1 MGGRGSGRRTAKV
14 FVCALDRDEFDRQPG
29 EPETAWKSFI
39 VYRDMGLDRT
49 LEKTRVVL
57 GKTNPGYLKAL
68 EEWSRE
74 WAWRARVE
82 AWDREI
88 DRRHRKAMFAEVEKM
103 RQRHV
108 NLAVSLQGLGA
119 VELQKL
125 LDAAKKAIK
134 TNVITGEL
142 LIKLIDLGVKLE
154 RQGRGEPESIIEE
167 RRQLTADEERDSM
180 KALLRDPKAMEA
192 VDRLIGL
199 LHEQP
204 GNKKSNK

>member
-74 WAWRARVE
+74 WGWRTRTE

-88 DRRHRKAMFAEVEKM
+88 DRRHRKEMFAEVERM
-103 RQRHV
+103 RRRHV
-108 NLAVSLQGLGA
+108 DLAVSLQDLGT
-119 VELQKL
+119 VELRKL
-125 LDAAKKAIK
+125 LAAANRAIK
-134 TNVITGEL
+134 ENVITGEL
-142 LIKLIDLGVKLE
+142 LLKLIDLGIKLE

-167 RRQLTADEERDSM
+167 RRQLTADEERDAM
-180 KALLRDPKAMEA
+180 KVLLRDPKAMEA

-204 GNKKSNK
+204 SDKTRDK